1 LFKEKIDLCVG
12 PRMLRDKLG
21 PERVGGSLFR
31 GDSHPVEL
39 VVLSFAGEG
48 TGRLNPVFLRVCNSM
63 FCAYDPALS
72 WEHNCIRGP
81 QFYGADP
88 VVPAVPLKRF
98 LGLPVRSRFGIAAGI
113 LPNSN
118 WLLPYARRGF
128 DLLTWKTVRSRAR
141 ACYPLP
147 NWVLVDDGGRG
158 DGPVTVVDPWQGD
171 PRDVSSAVCFG
182 MPSFS
187 PVQWRADMRWAAGQ
201 LLEGQL
207 MIVSVVA
214 SPEPDWS
221 VEQIADDF
229 ALCAGWAVESG
240 AGAIEANLS
249 CPNVCSA
256 EGSLYCDVLSSVRVV
271 QRIRAAIGEVPLL
284 LKLGVFPADELMV
297 EFLRAVN
304 GLANGV
310 TLGNCVTREVLRGD
324 GVPVFGE
331 GYRRAG
337 VLGRSIHRST
347 VSTVGRVREVIMR
360 DGLSLE
366 LAAVGGVSRVCDA
379 EALFAAGADAVLCGS
394 SPAFL
399 PGLAVE
405 MKQAHP
411 EW

>member
-1 LFKEKIDLCVG
+1 MV
-12 PRMLRDKLG
+12 PY
-21 PERVGGSLFR
+21 SLEN
-31 GDSHPVEL
+31 SISLHWEL
-39 VVLSFAGEG
+39 ICRWANVDAGF
-48 TGRLNPVFLRVCNSM
+48 FLLLKACSQM
-63 FCAYDPALS
+63 YCAYDPALS

-88 VVPAVPLKRF
+88 VVPGVPLKRF

-128 DLLTWKTVRSRAR
+128 DLLTWKTVRSEAR

-147 NWVLVDDGGRG
+147 NWVLVDDGGRA
-158 DGPVTVVDPWQGD
+158 DGPVTVVDRWEGD
-171 PRDVSSAVCFG
+171 PREVSSAVCFG
-182 MPSFS
+182 MPSFA
-187 PVQWRADMRWAAGQ
+187 PVQWCADIRWAAGQ

-207 MIVSVVA
+207 LIVSVVA
-214 SPEPDWS
+214 SPQPGWTLD
-221 VEQIADDF
+221 QTADDY

-240 AGAIEANLS
+240 AQVIEANLS

-271 QRIRAAIGEVPLL
+271 ERIRAAIGDVPLL
-284 LKLGVFPADELMV
+284 LKLGVFPSDERMS
-297 EFLRAVN
+297 EFLRSVN
-304 GLANGV
+304 GIANGV
-310 TLGNCVTREVLRGD
+310 TLVNCVTREVLRGD

-331 GYRRAG
+331 QYRRAG
-337 VLGRSIHRST
+337 VLGRGIHQAT
-347 VSTVGRVREVIMR
+347 VSVVGRVRELICR
-360 DGLSLE
+360 HGLSLE
-366 LAAVGGVSRVCDA
+366 LAAVGGVSRVSDA
-379 EALFAAGADAVLCGS
+379 EALFGAGADAVLCGS

-405 MKQAHP
+405 MKQLHP